1 MRLFKFVVPVAII
14 AAIVWFVPE
23 VRLAALAIAGRT
35 KGCPFSETVR
45 SASNMRR
52 QAEFNDRIV
61 RTSRLVQK
69 DGNFHLWDTPRGR
82 YWVPAGSDYSLTWDL
97 AEQERKIYGTGK
109 FAVSSGDT
117 VLDCGANVGVYTR
130 EALNSGA
137 ALVVAIELAPENLEC
152 LRRTF
157 VNGVAAGRVIIYP
170 KGVWDKEGTLQ
181 LNVDPGNSAADSLV
195 MHPEKSYKG
204 PVVPVTTIDNLVAEL
219 KLSRVDYIK
228 MDIEGAEPNA
238 LIGGRQTLAKFHPRM
253 ALSAYHA
260 PDHPKL
266 IPELV
271 HKAWAGYRVECGPC
285 ADSKTFV
292 RPDVLYFY

>member
-1 MRLFKFVVPVAII
+1 MRLLKFLVPLGVV

-23 VRLAALAIAGRT
+23 ARLAAIAIAGRT
-35 KGCPFSETVR
+35 KGCPFSETMR

-52 QAEFNDRIV
+52 QAELNDRIV
-61 RTSRLVQK
+61 KASRLVQK
-69 DGNFHLWDTPRGR
+69 DGDFHLWDTPRGR
-82 YWVPAGSDYSLTWDL
+82 YWVPAGSDYSLSWDL

-109 FAVSSGDT
+109 FAVMSGDT

-130 EALNSGA
+130 EALNGGA

-157 VNGVAAGRVIIYP
+157 VNEVAAGRLIIYP
-170 KGVWDKEGTLQ
+170 KGVWDKEDKLT

-195 MHPEKSYKG
+195 MKPEKSHKG
-204 PVVPVTTIDNLVAEL
+204 PEVLVTTIDNLVAEL
-219 KLSRVDYIK
+219 KLSCVDYIK

-238 LIGGRQTLAKFHPRM
+238 LIGARNTLAKFHPRM

-266 IPELV
+266 IPEL
-271 HKAWAGYRVECGPC
+271 ARRGWAGYRVACGPC
-285 ADSKTFV
+285 ADSTTFV